1 MRAWMCLCG
10 CGCKD
15 VPGSQMKCPR
25 GFRLGG
31 GGETITTPGSWDR
44 CFNTTVPTG
53 CCWSIADALAFVAF
67 SVRGN
72 RPARAATRGRSAT
85 WPRLPNLAAGN
96 TRPAVELC
104 GPSGPRLRSAAPS
117 SYRGRF
123 WDSCYTLD
131 VYNSNIWGSPL
142 TPLLSSSLACR
153 NGDGANLCG
162 WTWRERQS
170 HVKCCGPAGIMAVQY
185 TTPRSPPTQQV
196 GCIRS
201 ESP

>member
-1 MRAWMCLCG
+1 MRAWMCLRG

-31 GGETITTPGSWDR
+31 KTITTPGSRYR
-44 CFNTTVPTG
+44 CFNTTVLTG

-72 RPARAATRGRSAT
+72 RPARAATRARSAT

-117 SYRGRF
+117 SYRGAIFGVMLHPLRLQF
-123 WDSCYTLD
+123 EYLGVTADS
-131 VYNSNIWGSPL
+131 SPL
-142 TPLLSSSLACR
+142 HRSSMSQ
-153 NGDGANLCG
+153 
-162 WTWRERQS
+162 WRRCQPVRVDVARAPEPREMLWPS
-170 HVKCCGPAGIMAVQY
+170 RYHGCAVHNPTFSTNTAGGLY
-185 TTPRSPPTQQV
+185 P
-196 GCIRS
+196 
-201 ESP
+201 E